1 MMRLSNPGR
10 SHLNLLHCA
19 RHASALAGLLWALV
33 APCAAADAPTDARG
47 FIDVW
52 ALRAD
57 LRRLGVMPTGDV
69 ECREWEGDEEPVF
82 KTAAQRRTWRQNVAR
97 LQREHQ
103 RCTREQ
109 ERLAAIYQQARDVLN
124 QRWRP
129 ALQRAM
135 ERGDG
140 VAEVILRLC
149 ETAPPLDRSGIAADC
164 SESAADQATARQ
176 RLEAIG
182 FQPALLRAGAA
193 RPQPADARSR
203 CGHGDA
209 PATRECRHLAD
220 IARYDRILN
229 TMAAGLMGEA
239 QGHIQCQMRDPD
251 PRLDDQVEHCHR
263 SAWLMM
269 AMGAEARRFY
279 TVNNL
284 RMSFEHAGELSLMRQ
299 ARAGASGET
308 YDEERFASRKLPTR
322 NDFTPFS
329 DPQFG
334 SRFWAELRE
343 RLAAADAR
351 IEADLRREPRWAAFL
366 IERVDGR
373 LYDAGAKPA
382 APDPA
387 WEKKRR
393 DQVQAEAEQK
403 ESESWEFKPVS
414 ELIASLH
421 RVRNEQLYYDSK
433 SFPGNL
439 KTLQARNGTTPAL
452 IAAFKADSRDELFR
466 FNLVILMSKRL
477 VDPRLT
483 EDERNALGDTLAGAL
498 KDRAAWV
505 RTEAADALFNT
516 RDRRHIAALQALAA
530 DPDAD
535 VRKAAARSAARL
547 ESFGRR

>member
-1 MMRLSNPGR
+1 MKLFTAACR
-10 SHLNLLHCA
+10 SA
-19 RHASALAGLLWALV
+19 ALVGLLWASS
-33 APCAAADAPTDARG
+33 APNALADAPGDPQG
-47 FIDVW
+47 LIDVW

-57 LRRLGVMPTGDV
+57 LRRLGVMPTGQV
-69 ECREWEGDEEPVF
+69 ECREWEGDEEPVI
-82 KTAAQRRTWRQNVAR
+82 KTAAQRRAWRQKVAR

-109 ERLAAIYQQARDVLN
+109 ERLAATYQQARNALS

-135 ERGDG
+135 QGGDG

-149 ETAPPLDRSGIAADC
+149 ETAPPLDRSGVAADC

-182 FQPALLRAGAA
+182 FQPALLRAGGA
-193 RPQPADARSR
+193 RPLHADTRSR
-203 CGHGDA
+203 CGQGDA
-209 PATRECRHLAD
+209 PAARECRHLAD

-229 TMAAGLMGEA
+229 AMAAGLMGEA
-239 QGHIQCQMRDPD
+239 EGHIQCQMRDPD
-251 PRLDDQVEHCHR
+251 PRLDDQVEHCQR
-263 SAWLMM
+263 STWLMM

-279 TVNNL
+279 TVSDL
-284 RMSFEHAGELSLMRQ
+284 RASFEHAGELSLMRQ
-299 ARAGASGET
+299 ALAGASGET
-308 YDEERFASRKLPTR
+308 YAEARFANRKLPTR

-351 IEADLRREPRWAAFL
+351 IEADLRRDPRWAAFL

-421 RVRNEQLYYDSK
+421 RLRNEQLYYDSK

-439 KTLQARNGTTPAL
+439 KSLQARSGTTPAL
-452 IAAFKADSRDELFR
+452 IAAYKADSRDELFR

-477 VDPRLT
+477 VDPKLG
-483 EDERNALGDTLAGAL
+483 EDERSALGDTLAGAL

-516 RDRRHIAALQALAA
+516 GDRRHIAALQALAA